1 MHFKICNSHFYRKN
15 PSRKFRFKPDGF
27 LCWEFVLKTSILNNS
42 DFQWENLS
50 CKVHNS
56 STTRIFG
63 AKVRVAKCKLWKIYR
78 YPIWANSLHLFLQF
92 SFHLQVAVK
101 LTISVQTINKKEDA
115 KFLFYFVFWNCTL
128 TLAIV
133 KVPFWVDLLRAWKH
147 MVNISIRTTNRSVKK
162 CNYVLT
168 LTCLL

>member
-101 LTISVQTINKKEDA
+101 LTISVQTNKQKRG
-115 KFLFYFVFWNCTL
+115 CQ
-128 TLAIV
+128 
-133 KVPFWVDLLRAWKH
+133 
-147 MVNISIRTTNRSVKK
+147 ISILFR
-162 CNYVLT
+162 
-168 LTCLL
+168 LLKLYLNPGDRKSPILSWSFASLKTHGEYIH